1 MSLIVW
7 MATNTNIL
15 SGQLQAGRETSA
27 EIQALGVFDEMMSF
41 AHDKDNFFHMSGK
54 IYMLTG
60 DTLFKKYD
68 TAFHMLDTSY
78 HQALSLQERLKR
90 AKRFTDFILQQDKLF
105 EATEYEYGE
114 YSNAYENLH
123 KEFNNILLQIP
134 TITEEANTT
143 IDNITT
149 TGNKVNT

>member
-15 SGQLQAGRETSA
+15 SGQLNADRQVTP
-27 EIQALGVFDEMMSF
+27 EITALNIFDEMMSF
-41 AHDKDNFFHMSGK
+41 AHDKDNYFHMSGK

-90 AKRFTDFILQQDKLF
+90 AKRFVDFVAQQDTLF
-105 EATEYEYGE
+105 AATEYENNE
-114 YSNAYENLH
+114 YNRAYENLD
-123 KEFNNILLQIP
+123 KKFNDTLLLIP
-134 TITEEANTT
+134 TPVEEV
-143 IDNITT
+143 
-149 TGNKVNT
+149 KVAT